1 MSLPRTTSSVW
12 VQLAVWVSSCCQPG
26 CCLHPLCG
34 CKKSLLNLQGA
45 EEMDLRSLLFLN
57 ATSAVTKGE
66 GLVFFVHQS
75 GSRRSVA
82 YFAPI
87 IPAGSLQGTSCGL
100 GAPRWLLFL
109 GRQCPCSSNVWPSCP
124 EQLGLGSH
132 AMVSGAGELSCCLQ
146 SASRKRAWLQL

>member
-1 MSLPRTTSSVW
+1 MGAAGCVGWLLLPAWVLPAPSVW
-12 VQLAVWVSSCCQPG
+12 AQKVTCEL
-26 CCLHPLCG
+26 
-34 CKKSLLNLQGA
+34 KQGA
-45 EEMDLRSLLFLN
+45 EGMDLRSLLFLN